1 MNKEST
7 HGWLLKVCRLAATAW
22 LAASVAAVAS
32 ADTEGAE
39 AAVREQFRLAY
50 AAAAI
55 GVETAD
61 DDVLRGY
68 ALYPYLRAA
77 RLERALAGAQGADA
91 DAAAAE
97 FLAQAGDA
105 PVASIVRRAL
115 LQSLARRASWQAFLD
130 QYQEQAAT
138 PQLECFELN
147 ARIALE
153 QNNNLTEDIRAR
165 WLSAYRL
172 PTECEPAFQW
182 LRAQGGLS
190 VELVARRVELLLDAG
205 EASFARTVAA
215 RLPAETAAPLL
226 QRAQFIE
233 APARM
238 LDAFVRDPGQEVPP
252 AVVLDAWSRLARNAP
267 DEADARYRALFDR
280 LPSRNDA
287 GALAQPLAKGL
298 AWSRKAGAL
307 DYFARVPSG
316 TLDPVGREWRAR
328 AAMWAGDWG
337 EVRAAIA
344 AMRPA
349 EQADWPWLYWAAR
362 AAEERGDEA
371 AARTLYR
378 AALPG
383 DNYYSAM
390 AAARLG
396 ERVVPRL
403 EPIPLDAAQVDNIAA
418 ADAFRRVRE
427 LTLTGLRDLATIEWQ
442 YGYRLLPEGQRLQA
456 IHLAA
461 RWEIYDV
468 AVAMATSHGRFN
480 DYKLLYPRPHDAEVA
495 AAAKLADV
503 DADLL
508 YGVLRQESL
517 FRTDA
522 ASAAGAYGI
531 AQLTPATARETA
543 RRWSLPAPSRADL
556 FDPQIS
562 ITLGAAR
569 LAELEKRFGSELP
582 LALGAYNA
590 GEAAVTRW
598 LPPHAMD
605 SDVWI
610 ENIPYNE
617 TRSYVRRVLWHGLV
631 YRWLETGQPQNTG
644 AWLATIASASTAS
657 ATP

>member
-1 MNKEST
+1 MNKET
-7 HGWLLKVCRLAATAW
+7 CRRWLRLGCRFAAVYAV
-22 LAASVAAVAS
+22 ASVAAGAA
-32 ADTEGAE
+32 ADTESAE
-39 AAVREQFRLAY
+39 AAVREQFRAAY
-50 AAAAI
+50 AAAAL

-61 DDVLRGY
+61 DEALRAY
-68 ALYPYLRAA
+68 VLYPYLLGV
-77 RLERALAGAQGADA
+77 RLERTLARAQAGSQDA
-91 DAAAAE
+91 DDAAAE

-105 PVASIVRRAL
+105 PVASIVRRAW
-115 LQSLARRASWQAFLD
+115 LQSLARRAAWSAFLE
-130 QYQEQAAT
+130 QYRANLAT
-138 PQLECFELN
+138 SELECQQLN
-147 ARIALE
+147 ARIALNSTAE
-153 QNNNLTEDIRAR
+153 LAADIRKR

-172 PTECEPAFQW
+172 PSECEPAFQW
-182 LRAQGGLS
+182 LRAQGDLP
-190 VELVARRVELLLDAG
+190 VELVAQRVELLLDAG
-205 EASFARTVAA
+205 EPSFARTVAA
-215 RLPAETAAPLL
+215 RLPAEVAAPLL
-226 QRAQFIE
+226 ERAQFIE
-233 APARM
+233 SPTRM
-238 LDAFVRDPGQEVPP
+238 LDAFVSDSSREVPAP
-252 AVVLDAWSRLARNAP
+252 VILDAWSRLARNSP
-267 DEADARYRALFDR
+267 DQADARYRALFDR
-280 LPSRNDA
+280 MPSRDDA
-287 GALAQPLAKGL
+287 NALAQPLAKGL
-298 AWSRKAGAL
+298 AWSRKPGAL
-307 DYFARVPSG
+307 DYFARVPSDA
-316 TLDPVGREWRAR
+316 LDPVGREWRAR
-328 AAMWAGDWG
+328 AAMWAGDWD

-362 AAEERGDEA
+362 AAEEQGDKD
-371 AARTLYR
+371 AARTLYT

-418 ADAFRRVRE
+418 AEAFRRVRE
-427 LTLTGLRDLATIEWQ
+427 LTLVGLRDLATIEWQ
-442 YGYRLLPEGQRLQA
+442 YGYGLLPEEQRLQA

-480 DYKLLYPRPHDAEVA
+480 DYTLLYPRPHVSEVA
-495 AAAKLADV
+495 AAAKLTDI

-522 ASAAGAYGI
+522 ASAAGAFGI

-556 FDPQIS
+556 FDPKIS

-569 LAELEKRFGSELP
+569 LAELEERFGSQLP

-590 GEAAVTRW
+590 GEAAVARW
-598 LPPHAMD
+598 LPPRAID

-631 YRWLETGQPQNTG
+631 YRWLETGQPQS
-644 AWLATIASASTAS
+644 ASAWIATVAS
-657 ATP
+657 ATAAP

>member
-1 MNKEST
+1 MNKET
-7 HGWLLKVCRLAATAW
+7 CRRWLRLGCRFAAVYAV
-22 LAASVAAVAS
+22 ASVAAGAA
-32 ADTEGAE
+32 ADTESAE
-39 AAVREQFRLAY
+39 AAVREQFRAAY
-50 AAAAI
+50 AAAAL

-61 DDVLRGY
+61 DEALRAY
-68 ALYPYLRAA
+68 VLYPYLLGV
-77 RLERALAGAQGADA
+77 RLERALARAQAGSQDA
-91 DAAAAE
+91 DDAAAE

-105 PVASIVRRAL
+105 PVASIVRRAW
-115 LQSLARRASWQAFLD
+115 LQSLARRAAWSAFLE
-130 QYQEQAAT
+130 QYRANLAT
-138 PQLECFELN
+138 SELECQQLN
-147 ARIALE
+147 ARIALNSTAE
-153 QNNNLTEDIRAR
+153 LAADIRKR

-172 PTECEPAFQW
+172 PSECEPAFQW
-182 LRAQGGLS
+182 LRAQGDLP
-190 VELVARRVELLLDAG
+190 VELVAQRVELLLDAG
-205 EASFARTVAA
+205 EPSFARTVAA
-215 RLPAETAAPLL
+215 RLPAEVAAPLL
-226 QRAQFIE
+226 ERAQFIE
-233 APARM
+233 SPTRM
-238 LDAFVRDPGQEVPP
+238 LDAFVSDSSREVPAP
-252 AVVLDAWSRLARNAP
+252 VILDAWSRLARNSP
-267 DEADARYRALFDR
+267 DQADARYRALFDR
-280 LPSRNDA
+280 MPSRDDA
-287 GALAQPLAKGL
+287 NALAQPLAKGL
-298 AWSRKAGAL
+298 AWSRKPGAL
-307 DYFARVPSG
+307 DYFARVPSDA
-316 TLDPVGREWRAR
+316 LDPVGREWRAR
-328 AAMWAGDWG
+328 AAMWAGDWD

-362 AAEERGDEA
+362 AAEEQGDKD
-371 AARTLYR
+371 AARTLYT

-418 ADAFRRVRE
+418 AEAFRRVRE
-427 LTLTGLRDLATIEWQ
+427 LTLVGLRDLATIEWQ
-442 YGYRLLPEGQRLQA
+442 YGYRLLPEEQRLQA

-461 RWEIYDV
+461 RWEIYDM

-480 DYKLLYPRPHDAEVA
+480 DYTLLYPRPHVAEVA
-495 AAAKLADV
+495 AAAKLTDI

-522 ASAAGAYGI
+522 ASAAGAFGI

-556 FDPQIS
+556 FDPKIS

-569 LAELEKRFGSELP
+569 LAELEERFGSQLP

-590 GEAAVTRW
+590 GEAAVARW
-598 LPPHAMD
+598 LPPRAID

-631 YRWLETGQPQNTG
+631 YRWLETGQPQSTR
-644 AWLATIASASTAS
+644 AWIATVASDST
-657 ATP
+657 P